1 MTRSVFTLKII
12 RFVKTQSSA
21 LYEREVSEISLQT
34 RRALNEALR
43 SVKRDNRLW
52 LSLTREAIS
61 GGAIWIA
68 ISERHSWITYWPDS
82 ESVDT
87 HAMNPTR
94 ADSSEYIE
102 FLLDNTQPQM
112 ILEAFTF
119 DRGTAWDVM
128 GHFVVH
134 GSPPA
139 TMTFSEELDTY

>member
-1 MTRSVFTLKII
+1 
-12 RFVKTQSSA
+12 
-21 LYEREVSEISLQT
+21 
-34 RRALNEALR
+34 
-43 SVKRDNRLW
+43 
-52 LSLTREAIS
+52 
-61 GGAIWIA
+61 
-68 ISERHSWITYWPDS
+68 
-82 ESVDT
+82 
-87 HAMNPTR
+87 MNPTR